1 MPYPWVSKTAHPWAV
16 DILILLFL
24 VLLNAIFAMSEL
36 ALVSSRK
43 VRLQQ
48 SAEEGN
54 KGAEAALSLIENPT
68 RFLSTIQI
76 GITFISISSGVYA
89 EASIARH
96 FETWLSLFPAIES
109 FSKPLSNTLVILFVT
124 FLSLILGELVPKRL
138 AMHNPELVATTLA
151 RPMRF
156 LSRLAAPLVR
166 ILSLITDWLLH
177 LMGAKKSQEPS
188 ITEEEIRVLM
198 EQGADEGVFDRAEQ
212 ELVENIFRLD
222 DRKVASIMTPRMDIV
237 SIDVED
243 PQSDSFRLL
252 QACPYSRFPVCKGG
266 MEHIIGI
273 LESKRMLNR
282 VLSGQAIDLSAN
294 IIPPLYVPASV
305 SLMQLLEQF
314 KMART
319 HIALVVDE
327 YGELEGL
334 VTMNDVLEAIV
345 GDLPATG
352 QEDDSIVQRD
362 ETSWLMDGAVTMD
375 EFKEY
380 FDIDH
385 EEQLPGEEG
394 GNIHTLGG
402 IMMYQLG
409 RVPVVTDSFD
419 WSGFSFEVVDMD
431 KTRVDKIMV
440 TRLPPDPSQQDS

>member
-1 MPYPWVSKTAHPWAV
+1 MLC
-16 DILILLFL
+16 LILL
-24 VLLNAIFAMSEL
+24 NAVFAMSEL

-48 SAEEGN
+48 WAEEGHR
-54 KGAEAALSLIENPT
+54 GAESALNLVEDPT

-76 GITFISISSGVYA
+76 GITFISITSGVYA

-96 FETWLSLFPAIES
+96 VHEWLLTFPMIAPI
-109 FSKPLSNTLVILFVT
+109 SKPLSDALVIFFVT

-138 AMHNPELVATTLA
+138 AMHNPELIASTVA
-151 RPMRF
+151 RPMSL
-156 LSRLAAPLVR
+156 LSRVSAPLVR
-166 ILSLITDWLLH
+166 VLSLTTEWLLK
-177 LMGAKKSQEPS
+177 LMGARKSQEPS

-222 DRKVASIMTPRMDIV
+222 DRKVASIMTPRKDIV

-243 PQSDSFRLL
+243 PQQDNFRLL
-252 QACPYSRFPVCKGG
+252 QNSAYSRFPVCRGG

-273 LESKRMLNR
+273 LESKHMLNR
-282 VLSGQAIDLSAN
+282 MLSGATVDFLADIR
-294 IIPPLYVPASV
+294 PPLYVPASV

-362 ETSWLMDGAVTMD
+362 EHSWLVDGTVTLD
-375 EFKEY
+375 EFKEF

-385 EEQLPGEEG
+385 DELLPGEET

-409 RVPVVTDSFD
+409 RVPMVADRID
-419 WSGFSFEVVDMD
+419 WQDFGFEVVDMD

-440 TRLPPDPSQQDS
+440 VRRPPDPALQDS

>member
-1 MPYPWVSKTAHPWAV
+1 MT
-16 DILILLFL
+16 
-24 VLLNAIFAMSEL
+24 EL

-48 SAEEGN
+48 WAEEGN
-54 KGAEAALSLIENPT
+54 KGARLALTLTENPT

-76 GITFISISSGVYA
+76 GITFISITSGVYA
-89 EASIARH
+89 EASIARDLH
-96 FETWLSLFPAIES
+96 DWLQPYPLLAPI
-109 FSKPLSNTLVILFVT
+109 SKPLADALVIFFVT
-124 FLSLILGELVPKRL
+124 ALSLILGELVPKRL
-138 AMHNPELVATTLA
+138 AMHNPELVASTMA
-151 RPMRF
+151 RPMGF
-156 LSRLAAPLVR
+156 LSHLTAPLVR
-166 ILSLITDWLLH
+166 VLSVITDGLLR
-177 LMGAKKSQEPS
+177 LIGAKESREPS

-222 DRKVASIMTPRMDIV
+222 DRKVASIMTPRKDIF
-237 SIDVED
+237 SIDLED
-243 PQSDSFRLL
+243 SQQENFNLLKQS
-252 QACPYSRFPVCKGG
+252 PYSRFPVGRGG
-266 MEHIIGI
+266 MENIVGI

-282 VLSGQAIDLSAN
+282 LLSGGEVDFLADLT
-294 IIPPLYVPASV
+294 PPLYVPASV

-352 QEDDSIVQRD
+352 QEDNSIVQRD
-362 ETSWLMDGAVTMD
+362 ENSWLMDGAVTLD
-375 EFKEY
+375 EFREF

-385 EEQLPGEEG
+385 DELLPGEDS

-402 IMMYQLG
+402 IMMYRLG
-409 RVPVVTDSFD
+409 RVPQVADRIDCLDFT
-419 WSGFSFEVVDMD
+419 FEVVDMD

-440 TRLPPDPSQQDS
+440 TRRSPPNDLSKQDT